1 MGKKN
6 TTKYDNI
13 TLQMKFALK
22 RKRNFIKT
30 LNGYSRDEYIDF
42 KEVFYGY
49 DKNREVS
56 FGAAKRK

>member
-1 MGKKN
+1 MYNPANEVCIEEKKEF
-6 TTKYDNI
+6 Y
-13 TLQMKFALK
+13 Q
-22 RKRNFIKT
+22 T

-56 FGAAKRK
+56 FGTSP